1 MKKPIQTLAAALLA
15 CWVCVVSAQGMPTL
29 SLDMGGGTTLQ
40 MKPESLEEEL
50 GAGKLV
56 ASQMLGAAKLLR
68 NPGLQKYVNLVGR
81 RVADQ
86 SGRKDLKWSFGVVDS
101 TAVNAFASPGGY
113 ILVTSALM
121 QLIETEDELAGVL
134 PH

>member
-1 MKKPIQTLAAALLA
+1 
-15 CWVCVVSAQGMPTL
+15 MPTL
-29 SLDMGGGTTLQ
+29 PLDMGGGTTLQ

-56 ASQMLGAAKLLR
+56 VSQMLGAAKLLR

-101 TAVNAFASPGGY
+101 TAVNAFASPGTKMPEFGTY
-113 ILVTSALM
+113 WNPLALPSK
-121 QLIETEDELAGVL
+121 TPPFAAS
-134 PH
+134 